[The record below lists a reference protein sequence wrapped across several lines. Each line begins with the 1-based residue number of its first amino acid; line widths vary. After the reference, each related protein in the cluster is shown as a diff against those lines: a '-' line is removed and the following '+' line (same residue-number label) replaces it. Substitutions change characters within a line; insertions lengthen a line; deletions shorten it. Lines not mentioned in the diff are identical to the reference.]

1 MATIK
6 TISKA
11 EQIRI
16 KQATSFIDYNLRNK
30 LTQFEN
36 DYLEHFGKWEIEKL
50 QNEIKNL
57 QSKNEEIAEKKERH
71 WETNIKNNEFRI
83 QKIEEKLKLDTL
95 IKFQAYNLA
104 KDNYDKKVNNIVN
117 LLVKEGFSHLH
128 FRIEQISK
136 CGAELEFLISNN
148 VKEVHARLIFVN
160 GEIQSPH
167 FRFITTVRAK

>member
-1 MATIK
+1 METTK

-11 EQIRI
+11 EQNRI
-16 KQATSFIDYNLRNK
+16 KQANSFIDFNLRKK
-30 LTQFEN
+30 LEGFEN
-36 DYLEHFGKWEIEKL
+36 DYIEHSGKWAIKKLEMEIEDLKK
-50 QNEIKNL
+50 QNIK
-57 QSKNEEIAEKKERH
+57 IAEKRERYY
-71 WETNIKNNEFRI
+71 ETRISNNNFRI
-83 QKIEEKLKLDTL
+83 ELLEKKLRLDSL
-95 IKFQAYNLA
+95 IKMEAFNLA
-104 KDNYDKKVNNIVN
+104 KENYDKKVNNIVG

-160 GEIQSPH
+160 GIIQAPH

>member
-1 MATIK
+1 MTTTK

-11 EQIRI
+11 EQLRI

-36 DYLEHFGKWEIEKL
+36 DYLKHFGEWEIKKIKNEI
-50 QNEIKNL
+50 NEIKF
-57 QSKNEEIAEKKERH
+57 KIKEIAEKKDRH
-71 WETNIKNNEFRI
+71 WETNIENNKFRI

-95 IKFQAYNLA
+95 IKFKAYNLA
-104 KDNYDKKVNNIVN
+104 KENYDKKVNNIVN

-128 FRIEQISK
+128 FRIEQVSK

-148 VKEVHARLIFVN
+148 VKEVHARLIFVE
-160 GEIQSPH
+160 GYIQSPH
-167 FRFITTVRAK
+167 FRFITTVRTK